1 MIYFLSDLHGGERTG
16 ELTKYLD
23 EAGDSDL
30 LIVLG
35 DIGLKFRDTEENRAF
50 DDLILSSKKKIA
62 FIDGNHENFDFLET
76 FPMGERYGTPVR
88 ILSEN
93 VVWLQRGYIYEIE
106 GKSFFAFG
114 GCCTPEDVSCVSFS
128 SRGSF
133 HFLFH

>member
-1 MIYFLSDLHGGERTG
+1 MIYFLSDLHGGERIG

-76 FPMGERYGTPVR
+76 FSMGERVCNR
-88 ILSEN
+88 RRRMASRAACI
-93 VVWLQRGYIYEIE
+93 
-106 GKSFFAFG
+106 
-114 GCCTPEDVSCVSFS
+114 FS
-128 SRGSF
+128 SD
-133 HFLFH
+133 